1 MMNESPRHFFQPGK
15 LPLALAAVFAF
26 NAGLAQADALQDLTA
41 RIDALQKE
49 VAELRKQQVVAA
61 PVNAVT
67 GGSTAGSFKLPG
79 SNTSVTLGGYAK
91 LDTIYTSRSAGV
103 NSASDQN
110 LDVTAIPVGPGA
122 GANETRQLTM
132 HARQSRLFL
141 NTQTP
146 SAMGDVNTRLEWD
159 LFGTSGN
166 EVASNSH
173 NLRLRHAYGS
183 IGGFL
188 AGQTWSNFMVL
199 GASADTLDF
208 GGPVAVPFVR
218 QAQVRWTQPYS
229 LGQWSVA
236 LENPETTLGA
246 IPRPDDDRF
255 PDLTGNI
262 QFKTSVGQFWLTGLA
277 RQLRIDTAAAQDSR
291 GGGGIGFS
299 GAIPAFG
306 KDMFRFGLN
315 GGNALGRY
323 WGGVF
328 QDAFLDAGGKLKL
341 ANQSG
346 ATVSYQHFWS
356 DQLRSSVALGSMY
369 INNPAFAPGTTNK
382 RFSSAHLNLI
392 WSPIKNTDLG
402 VEYMYGRRETEN
414 GLTGS
419 VNRLQASAQYSF

>member
-1 MMNESPRHFFQPGK
+1 
-15 LPLALAAVFAF
+15 
-26 NAGLAQADALQDLTA
+26 LQDLTA

-49 VAELRKQQVVAA
+49 VAELKKQQTVAA
-61 PVNAVT
+61 PANVVT
-67 GGSTAGSFKLPG
+67 GGATPGSFKLPG
-79 SNTSVTLGGYAK
+79 SGTSVTIGGYAK
-91 LDTIYTSRSAGV
+91 LDAIYTSKSAGV

-122 GANETRQLTM
+122 GANEKQQLTL
-132 HARQSRLFL
+132 HARQSRLFVST
-141 NTQTP
+141 NTP
-146 SAMGDVNTRLEWD
+146 SAMGDINTRLEWD
-159 LFGTSGN
+159 LFGTTGN

-173 NLRLRHAYGS
+173 NLRLRHAWGS
-183 IGGFL
+183 IGGLL
-188 AGQTWSNFMVL
+188 AGQAWSNFMAL

-208 GGPVAVPFVR
+208 AGPVAVPFVR
-218 QAQVRWTQPYS
+218 QPQVRWTQPYS

-236 LENPETTLGA
+236 LESPETTLGA
-246 IPRPDDDRF
+246 TPRPDDDRI

-277 RQLRIDTAAAQDSR
+277 RQLRIDTPAAQDSK
-291 GGGGIGFS
+291 GGGAIGFS
-299 GAIPAFG
+299 GAIPVYG

-341 ANQSG
+341 ANQYG
-346 ATVSYQHFWS
+346 ATASYQHFWS
-356 DQLRSSVALGSMY
+356 DQLRSTVALGTMY
-369 INNPAFAPGTTNK
+369 INNPDFALGTANK
-382 RFSSAHLNLI
+382 RFHSAHLNLI
-392 WSPIKNTDLG
+392 WSPITNTSLG

-419 VNRLQASAQYSF
+419 INRLQASAQYAF